1 MADLTA
7 TAYFDDTSI
16 LAEVRETLVEFDAT
30 VKAFFS
36 DAGEPILTGYQVV
49 KSIVSA
55 SVVFSFD
62 EVLTPAFN
70 YVLRAAFKDTSTSA
84 PYPIPYTGITSANV
98 EGDAS
103 FTMRAS
109 LILNNPDFTL
119 NAVALNIYSLWGMTG
134 LQQFQTFDYGR
145 QSIVEWC
152 NAAMQLIYGQ
162 AYRLDYFNRETL
174 TLQVPTSGE
183 IALPANM
190 QKVHGAVRS
199 YGRNLKAL
207 PTLEDIHNF
216 EQYHDV
222 TGITIPI
229 AYYVQPMRV
238 AEGGEGVSTKLH
250 VRPVPA
256 TEAEVELEVCRAAP
270 RFTVQDLFQ
279 ITKLPLPHGYIET
292 LFLPIVRKWASGDSI
307 MSQTGRTAQSS
318 EIDQQYQAAR
328 EMLGLAD
335 VEPESV
341 IALSKRKPAQA

>member
-16 LAEVRETLVEFDAT
+16 LAEVRESVVAFDAT

-36 DAGEPILTGYQVV
+36 DAVEPILSGYQVV

-55 SVVFSFD
+55 GVVFTFD
-62 EVLTPAFN
+62 GVLTPAFN
-70 YVLRAAFKDTSTSA
+70 YVLLAAFKDTSKTA
-84 PYPIPYTGITSANV
+84 PKPIPYTSITSANV
-98 EGDAS
+98 EGTAS

-109 LILNNPDFTL
+109 LVLNNPDSTL
-119 NAVALNIYSLWGMTG
+119 NAVALNVYSLWGMTG
-134 LQQFQTFDYGR
+134 LKQFASFDYGR
-145 QSIVEWC
+145 ESIIEWC
-152 NAAMQLIYGQ
+152 NSAMQLIYGQ

-183 IALPANM
+183 IALPANV
-190 QKVHGAVRS
+190 QKVHGTVRC

-207 PTLEDIHNF
+207 PSLEDIHNF
-216 EQYHDV
+216 EEYHDIAK
-222 TGITIPI
+222 ITIPI
-229 AYYVQPMRV
+229 AYYMQPSRV

-250 VRPVPA
+250 VRPLPA
-256 TEAEVELEVCRAAP
+256 AESEVEIEVCREAP
-270 RFTVQDLFQ
+270 RFTVHDLFRV
-279 ITKLPLPHGYIET
+279 TKLPLPHGYIET

-307 MSQTGRTAQSS
+307 MSQTGRTAQSG